1 METRENST
9 TRVELPA
16 WDRNRVQTTTG
27 RLVEQQHGSTL
38 NQRAARRNPIVA
50 GIGNGKMEVSNPKGR
65 RLQNGLTKSGANWK
79 IGSSGATSGRNTQP
93 YANLSVAEHF
103 VSYWLLLPV

>member
-38 NQRAARRNPIVA
+38 NQRAARRNPIIASIIEGGEIEVF
-50 GIGNGKMEVSNPKGR
+50 NMVSNPKGR
-65 RLQNGLTKSGANWK
+65 RLQTA
-79 IGSSGATSGRNTQP
+79 
-93 YANLSVAEHF
+93 
-103 VSYWLLLPV
+103 